1 MLCDQQ
7 IFISIFDQR
16 KGKLVVFS
24 SNEDYTLKGVR
35 ENHDKHNIISDP
47 LFEHYI
53 DDDYHLFANANMPHV
68 DKKDTVVG
76 QKRFEASEAI
86 KPTPIFESSIEMVE

>member
-24 SNEDYTLKGVR
+24 SNEDYTLKEVK
-35 ENHDKHNIISDP
+35 EVHDKHNIIDDP

-53 DDDYHLFANANMPHV
+53 DDDYHLFADANMPHV

-76 QKRFEASEAI
+76 
-86 KPTPIFESSIEMVE
+86 